1 MGGFP
6 FTRCYHAQEQSN
18 RPVRTQYA
26 LALCGALALSAC
38 SSKYAAVPARLDLA
52 PYGRI
57 AIVAFSTEQTNSGM
71 STLATQRFAE
81 ALCWP
86 VSRVSSCWSLTAAD
100 SSLKSFAADADA
112 AAMALALGRE
122 KNVPAVFVGQL
133 KVSGVKPRGNLSASG
148 MNVRAAVSAEL
159 TVRLLSTKT
168 GGTMW
173 RSSSAANGTVG
184 RLALSGA
191 LPSVAMRDKE
201 EAYGEVVGQLVTN
214 VTRDLRPYLG
224 QAIASSQPG
233 HQHQPVPEAPSAVPA
248 LACLTGRWRRRE
260 KLGVSGCSR
269 TFDQRRRQASGAQ
282 EMLRLAARRSQR
294 MSLQDIGRLLREG

>member
-1 MGGFP
+1 MLRNSL
-6 FTRCYHAQEQSN
+6 T
-18 RPVRTQYA
+18 RPVRTQYV

-38 SSKYAAVPARLDLA
+38 SAKYAAVPARLDLA

-57 AIVAFSTEQTNSGM
+57 AIVAFSTEQSNTGM

-81 ALCWP
+81 ALLRSQSG
-86 VSRVSSCWSLTAAD
+86 VELLELDGAD
-100 SSLKSFAADADA
+100 ASLKTYSADADA

-122 KNVPAVFVGQL
+122 KNVPAVFVGHL
-133 KVSGVKPRGNLSASG
+133 KVSGVKPRGNISVSG

-184 RLALSGA
+184 RIGLSGA

-214 VTRDLRPYLG
+214 VTRDLRPTWVK
-224 QAIASSQPG
+224 Q
-233 HQHQPVPEAPSAVPA
+233 
-248 LACLTGRWRRRE
+248 
-260 KLGVSGCSR
+260 
-269 TFDQRRRQASGAQ
+269 
-282 EMLRLAARRSQR
+282 
-294 MSLQDIGRLLREG
+294 